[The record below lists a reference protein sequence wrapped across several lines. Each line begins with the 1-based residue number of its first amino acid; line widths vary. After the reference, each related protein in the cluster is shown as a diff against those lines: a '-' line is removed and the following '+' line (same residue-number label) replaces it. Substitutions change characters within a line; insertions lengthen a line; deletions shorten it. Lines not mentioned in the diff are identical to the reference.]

1 MNRILRRPMFRMGG
15 TPNEGIMTGLK
26 EPRLGYRTGKGP
38 GLEDIIAGQRLEK
51 DTIISEPY
59 IRGQFD
65 EFITD
70 TQLGGVPEVDVD
82 LGLQLAAPV
91 STRGKGILKLLE
103 DRPDDAYKAF
113 KKGEIGGRDFKSE
126 QKEQMKIAKK
136 AQLDD
141 IDFGLNLNKDLSNET
156 PQEKPKVKTKQ
167 DPEKALMD
175 VYSENKGIIDKIMG
189 DSDDATKRGLFLQL
203 AKFGAGLASQP
214 GGSLTAAIGRAAEKP
229 LEGVGDLLA
238 ERRKTD
244 REAKL
249 MALSKTFDDMKD
261 PEQIKFI
268 KRVQK
273 EYGLDSFK
281 DAFDL
286 VTKSKKTAAG
296 RAKDTEF
303 YRKYADIIGTSPEGF
318 KRSMEDLDARGLGD
332 YVGKFTRTDALLPE
346 NVKDRTPGE
355 YYITEKGVPVR
366 FMPDLDEPLQEP
378 SDPGFTAKLET

>member
-126 QKEQMKIAKK
+126 Q
-136 AQLDD
+136 
-141 IDFGLNLNKDLSNET
+141 
-156 PQEKPKVKTKQ
+156 
-167 DPEKALMD
+167 
-175 VYSENKGIIDKIMG
+175 
-189 DSDDATKRGLFLQL
+189 
-203 AKFGAGLASQP
+203 
-214 GGSLTAAIGRAAEKP
+214 
-229 LEGVGDLLA
+229 
-238 ERRKTD
+238 
-244 REAKL
+244 
-249 MALSKTFDDMKD
+249 
-261 PEQIKFI
+261 
-268 KRVQK
+268 
-273 EYGLDSFK
+273 
-281 DAFDL
+281 
-286 VTKSKKTAAG
+286 
-296 RAKDTEF
+296 
-303 YRKYADIIGTSPEGF
+303 
-318 KRSMEDLDARGLGD
+318 
-332 YVGKFTRTDALLPE
+332 
-346 NVKDRTPGE
+346 
-355 YYITEKGVPVR
+355 
-366 FMPDLDEPLQEP
+366 
-378 SDPGFTAKLET
+378 

>member
-38 GLEDIIAGQRLEK
+38 GLEDIIAGQKLQQ

-65 EFITD
+65 DFIKD
-70 TQLGGVPEVDVD
+70 KQLSGILEEDAD
-82 LGLQLAAPV
+82 LGLQLVPEM
-91 STRGKGILKLLE
+91 STEAKGIMELLRR
-103 DRPDDAYKAF
+103 DPKRTYQDF
-113 KKGEIGGRDFKSE
+113 RKGKIGDRDFASE

-136 AQLDD
+136 AELDD
-141 IDFGLNLNKDLSNET
+141 IDFGLNLNKDISNET

-203 AKFGAGLASQP
+203 AKFGAGLAAQP

-296 RAKDTEF
+296 RAKDADF
-303 YRKYADIIGTSPEGF
+303 YRKTADMIGTSTEGF
-318 KRSMEDLDARGLGD
+318 KRSMEDLDDRGLGD

-355 YYITEKGVPVR
+355 YYVTKDGTPVR

-378 SDPGFTAKLET
+378 GDAGFTAKLET